1 LNYNRLLQTHSH
13 LAIVYPR
20 LLSLKIEI
28 EGADFN
34 NYQWRTPKRM
44 VFFPRLQRFALN
56 HVYPFSDDT
65 IFRGSREKSIES
77 ISITVDANSLEALG
91 SHGMFD
97 KAKPCANLK
106 HLTITQED
114 ESYLFDE
121 LELPADMLQRWL
133 SVAPALCSF
142 SLLIDDILL
151 KQPLIACVQSS
162 LPCNSSLQLLII
174 PHVSLNLQ
182 EIMLLLSNLPSLTD
196 LHCTSE
202 GLGPE
207 LASCSVLS
215 ELVPRISLL
224 FSDIQQPFFKFWRA
238 IVNDPDSI
246 ETSVAWPSVAL
257 ALLYPGFSYTAV
269 LPSQRAA
276 YESCL
281 KKIMSSEDFQPH
293 QEKIRQPLIHVSH
306 EWRSVAMEIAC
317 RELNL
322 SYDPRNTGLQVHIP
336 NWPFLVEEPKGI
348 NCRHVTKFE
357 ITTDTDYQLFDT
369 DLKYVTARNDYY
381 VEDPLVVSGALATA
395 VLCRYAT
402 ATRTALSVVA
412 QLAGT
417 PVPTSLAKRAD
428 EDSDSDDETSQIN
441 IDVSFLF
448 DWGNAP
454 GTGPYFTSNNI
465 DAAQQITTAALLG
478 SVCLLVFS
486 LLRLRWPELYSH
498 RLRLRHMRPS
508 NIPRTLLGWIY
519 PACTMSDRHVLET
532 IGLDAVLY
540 FRAFRMLIY
549 MFICLS
555 AFGMLILYPVN
566 FYWGREEDPQ
576 DDKHTIFDSP
586 IANVSSLSGR
596 YSAAHAFLAYVFA
609 IILFFYIDRFALH
622 TISMRWHYL
631 LLTRR
636 SGNSRTL
643 MITHL
648 PRELRSEGALTR
660 FIRGMRVGPIEAVHV
675 TPMSQQLSQA
685 LARRTQV
692 LQKLEHAFADVLGN
706 PCRARTYDPEL
717 LKRVVLTDSPEARE
731 LERRLVRRWAR
742 SRGRSSKSSE
752 DGKRRPA
759 GRPRTTVFR
768 GLRDPATGRWQ
779 WPLQRVDA
787 IDHWRDAL
795 FAADRQ
801 LQQARETFDRGEGGT
816 TAFVTMASAVDAQT
830 ISQLHVHARP
840 DTCKIRMAPEARA
853 IVWKSIGRPYSS
865 KVLRYLM
872 GVLMTIALLLLW
884 CVPVIL
890 ISTLISLRFLVTR
903 SPGLAEAV
911 KNSQFLRSL
920 LSYTLPSLILTIF
933 LTILPRLLWSFVL
946 AGGDRAY
953 SIADKN
959 MQIRHLYFLV
969 IYIVVI
975 FGMSGPVWANVY
987 DLFTDFG
994 GFWSQLVNA
1003 LPQMATWYC
1012 VYVMLYGAGYQVL
1025 KLLHLKSVCRY
1036 LFLQAK
1042 AHTPRDYM
1050 KAISPVFIDWG
1061 TFQPYTVLFF
1071 FIGILYAH
1079 LQPLLLPMCLL
1090 YFLVGTFVMRYMC
1103 IYSWYFR
1110 QQTAGLIWPVIFR
1123 RMVLCILAYQALTTA
1138 VFSGDDNRWFIAPML
1153 VLMLFTWYYFWVRCP
1168 ALKRLGDSLPLQL
1181 LREAERRRHVMLMNE
1196 QKSRLAAAGSPQA
1209 DLPHDAVP
1217 VPAVLLTG
1225 PTTDSQSAT
1234 HNPDD
1239 ASLDLE
1245 EQALMPQPPRP
1256 PRTLRWLSL
1265 WLQTALVHPV
1275 RSLISSV
1282 SFALVYLRGDP
1293 AAPLWE
1299 HMDDYAFPERVEKL
1313 TPAGRTSEDPRQAK
1327 EQPGSMLDITK
1338 SIIMGIPRAC
1348 MSIGQEFFMRFHI
1361 PRAYLDTSVVSYPR
1375 AENVESAFKT
1385 QHRRRFPKQKKVR
1398 QNAPQEVADR
1408 QSERSD
1414 LLSVADDDQASLT
1427 RGRDESVFQ
1436 EQFCLAPP
1444 HDLPASFVP
1453 RISEHEPAAPSPVP
1467 LNAMLYQ
1474 SFSNEIPFG
1483 TQMNRRFTDFSQPNM
1498 SYLPGI
1504 LDSTNFLY
1512 LHPGLYGDLPS
1523 LWLPV
1528 ESLKRR
1534 TQAKRSAAERFR
1546 SAMHAVES
1554 AFEENVIGEQ
1564 MAEKLHHKRKQVQR
1578 RLRDNIS
1585 LTPFSTRTSPRTSM
1599 DSGSAVE
1606 AQGSVKQVSLGERP
1620 KDVLG
1625 EAESIKEAVTEPQEL
1640 PDPAVQQKV
1649 NDLLVRS
1656 KCSSLGIDPS
1666 IVEQWDPLQL
1676 HRCSTLL
1683 VPVDE
1688 ANSVTAASGAA
1699 TEALSESD
1707 SDFDDHDQDKNIV

>member
-1 LNYNRLLQTHSH
+1 
-13 LAIVYPR
+13 
-20 LLSLKIEI
+20 
-28 EGADFN
+28 
-34 NYQWRTPKRM
+34 M
-44 VFFPRLQRFALN
+44 
-56 HVYPFSDDT
+56 
-65 IFRGSREKSIES
+65 
-77 ISITVDANSLEALG
+77 
-91 SHGMFD
+91 
-97 KAKPCANLK
+97 
-106 HLTITQED
+106 
-114 ESYLFDE
+114 
-121 LELPADMLQRWL
+121 
-133 SVAPALCSF
+133 
-142 SLLIDDILL
+142 
-151 KQPLIACVQSS
+151 
-162 LPCNSSLQLLII
+162 
-174 PHVSLNLQ
+174 
-182 EIMLLLSNLPSLTD
+182 
-196 LHCTSE
+196 
-202 GLGPE
+202 
-207 LASCSVLS
+207 
-215 ELVPRISLL
+215 
-224 FSDIQQPFFKFWRA
+224 
-238 IVNDPDSI
+238 
-246 ETSVAWPSVAL
+246 
-257 ALLYPGFSYTAV
+257 AV
-269 LPSQRAA
+269 
-276 YESCL
+276 
-281 KKIMSSEDFQPH
+281 
-293 QEKIRQPLIHVSH
+293 
-306 EWRSVAMEIAC
+306 
-317 RELNL
+317 
-322 SYDPRNTGLQVHIP
+322 G
-336 NWPFLVEEPKGI
+336 
-348 NCRHVTKFE
+348 
-357 ITTDTDYQLFDT
+357 
-369 DLKYVTARNDYY
+369 
-381 VEDPLVVSGALATA
+381 
-395 VLCRYAT
+395 YAT

-417 PVPTSLAKRAD
+417 PLPTSLVKRAD
-428 EDSDSDDETSQIN
+428 EDSDSDDDETSQIN

-465 DAAQQITTAALLG
+465 DAAQQITTAALMG
-478 SVCLLVFS
+478 SICLLVFS

-566 FYWGREEDPQ
+566 FYWGREEGSQ
-576 DDKHTIFDSP
+576 NDKHTIFDSP

-596 YSAAHAFLAYVFA
+596 YSSAHAFLAFVFA

-660 FIRGMRVGPIEAVHV
+660 FIRGMQVGQIESVHV
-675 TPMSQQLSQA
+675 TPMNQDLNQA
-685 LARRTQV
+685 LARRIKI

-731 LERRLVRRWAR
+731 LERRLVRRWAH
-742 SRGRSSKSSE
+742 SRGRSNKSSE
-752 DGKRRPA
+752 DSKRKQPA
-759 GRPRTTVFR
+759 SRPRTTIFR
-768 GLRDPATGRWQ
+768 KLRNPQTNKWQ

-787 IDHWRDAL
+787 IDYWRDAL
-795 FAADRQ
+795 FAADLQ
-801 LQQARETFDRGEGGT
+801 LQRARETFDRGEGGT
-816 TAFVTMASAVDAQT
+816 TAFVTMTNAIDAQT

-853 IVWKSIGRPYSS
+853 IVWKNIGRPYSS
-865 KVLRYLM
+865 KVLRYLV

-903 SPGLAEAV
+903 SAGLAEAV

-920 LSYTLPSLILTIF
+920 MSYTLPSLILTIF
-933 LTILPRLLWSFVL
+933 MTILPRLLWSFVL
-946 AGGDRAY
+946 VGGDRAY

-975 FGMSGPVWANVY
+975 FGMSGPVWANIY

-1071 FIGILYAH
+1071 FVGILYAH

-1090 YFLVGTFVMRYMC
+1090 YFLIGTFVMRYMC

-1110 QQTAGLIWPVIFR
+1110 QQTAGMIWPVILR

-1138 VFSGDDNRWFIAPML
+1138 VFSGDDNRWFIAPMII
-1153 VLMLFTWYYFWVRCP
+1153 LMLFTWYYFWVRCP
-1168 ALKRLGDSLPLQL
+1168 ALKQLGDSLPLQL
-1181 LREAERRRHVMLMNE
+1181 LREAERRRHVTLMNE
-1196 QKSRLAAAGSPQA
+1196 QKSRLASAGAPQA
-1209 DLPHDAVP
+1209 DIPQESDAMP
-1217 VPAVLLTG
+1217 VPSVLLTG
-1225 PTTDSQSAT
+1225 PTMDSQSAD
-1234 HNPDD
+1234 HDPNGLHGI
-1239 ASLDLE
+1239 SVDLE

-1256 PRTLRWLSL
+1256 PRTLRWLSA
-1265 WLQTALVHPV
+1265 WLQTALVHPI
-1275 RSLISSV
+1275 RSLVSSV

-1313 TPAGRTSEDPRQAK
+1313 KPAGRTSEDPRQAK

-1348 MSIGQEFFMRFHI
+1348 ASVGQEFFMRFHI

-1385 QHRRRFPKQKKVR
+1385 QHRRKYPKQMKVR
-1398 QNAPQEVADR
+1398 QNADIEK
-1408 QSERSD
+1408 QSD
-1414 LLSVADDDQASLT
+1414 PLSVGDEDRVSLVS
-1427 RGRDESVFQ
+1427 RGREESVFQ
-1436 EQFCLAPP
+1436 EHFCLAPP
-1444 HDLPASFVP
+1444 DDLPANFVP
-1453 RISEHEPAAPSPVP
+1453 RISENPPAESSAMSKD
-1467 LNAMLYQ
+1467 AMLYQ
-1474 SFSNEIPFG
+1474 SYSNEIPFG

-1512 LHPGLYGDLPS
+1512 LHPGLYGNLPS

-1528 ESLKRR
+1528 ESLKHR
-1534 TQAKRSAAERFR
+1534 TQAKRSAVERFR
-1546 SAMHAVES
+1546 SAIHAMES
-1554 AFEENVIGEQ
+1554 AFEENVIGEH
-1564 MAEKLHHKRKQVQR
+1564 MAEKLHNKRKQVQR
-1578 RLRDNIS
+1578 KLRDNIS
-1585 LTPFSTRTSPRTSM
+1585 LTPFSTRTSPRTSL
-1599 DSGSAVE
+1599 DSGSAIG
-1606 AQGSVKQVSLGERP
+1606 AQVPFSEQP
-1620 KDVLG
+1620 KDISVS
-1625 EAESIKEAVTEPQEL
+1625 EAASIKEAVPPDTQLL
-1640 PDPAVQQKV
+1640 PRSDMQQKV
-1649 NDLLVRS
+1649 NDMLVRS

-1676 HRCSTLL
+1676 HRCSTIQAQGDEASS
-1683 VPVDE
+1683 VGASRDAAVDE
-1688 ANSVTAASGAA
+1688 
-1699 TEALSESD
+1699 LSESD
-1707 SDFDDHDQDKNIV
+1707 SDFDDNDQGTNIV